1 MAMRRTQAPE
11 LVADRWAGRGALPE
25 GYEDLLED
33 FKARVRSAQVKAAVA
48 VNSELIAVYLYIG
61 RQLAEREDAPK
72 WGNKVVERLAQ
83 DLRTAFPGMSGF
95 SRANLFYMRQVYRAW
110 ETVPETVQ
118 QLVGQIPWG
127 HHLALLTKVKDLDA
141 RLWYLHQIVGN
152 GWSRAVLVMQ
162 IETQLYERQG
172 RALTNFAKTLTPP
185 QSDLARQ
192 TLKDPYLFDFLTL
205 GGDARERDLEQ
216 GLTEHVQRFLLE
228 LGVGFSFVGRQVHLE
243 IGGEDFYLDLLFY
256 HLRLRCFVVIELK
269 ALTFQPEFV
278 GKLNFYLS
286 AVDARLRH
294 ADDQPSIGLL
304 LCKSRNEVVV
314 EYALRDLNKPIG
326 VAQWETRLAASLPEE
341 LQGKLPT
348 IEELEEE
355 LGSSQGPPT
364 GPSAT
369 RSRS

>member
-1 MAMRRTQAPE
+1 MATRRALAREE
-11 LVADRWAGRGALPE
+11 LADHWSGKISLPE

-33 FKARVRSAQVKAAVA
+33 LKVRVRSAQVKAAVSI
-48 VNSELIAVYLYIG
+48 NGELIAVYLYIG
-61 RQLAEREDAPK
+61 RQLAEREDAPR
-72 WGNKVVERLAQ
+72 WGSKVVERLAQ

-110 ETVPETVQ
+110 EAVPETVQ

-127 HHLALLTKVKDLDA
+127 HHLALLTKVKDRDA
-141 RLWYLHQIVGN
+141 RHWYLHQIVVN
-152 GWSRAVLVMQ
+152 GWSRAVLTMQ

-172 RALTNFAKTLTPP
+172 KALTNFAKTLPPP

-205 GGDARERDLEQ
+205 AGDARERDLEQ

-243 IGGEDFYLDLLFY
+243 IGGEDFYIDLLFY
-256 HLRLRCFVVIELK
+256 HLRLRSFVVIELK
-269 ALTFQPEFV
+269 TSPFQPEFV

-294 ADDQPSIGLL
+294 TDDQPSIGLL

-314 EYALRDLNKPIG
+314 EYALQDLNKPIG

-341 LQGKLPT
+341 LKGTLPT
-348 IEELEEE
+348 VEELERE
-355 LGSSQGPPT
+355 LGSN
-364 GPSAT
+364 
-369 RSRS
+369 